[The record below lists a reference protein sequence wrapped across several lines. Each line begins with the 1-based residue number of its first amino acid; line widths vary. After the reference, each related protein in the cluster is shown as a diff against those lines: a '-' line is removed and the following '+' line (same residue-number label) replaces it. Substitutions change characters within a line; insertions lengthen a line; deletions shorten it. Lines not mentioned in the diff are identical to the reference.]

1 MRLPDGWVELE
12 RGDLVLTVA
21 DGAPSGEGDPG
32 DLDVSVQFTIEPAAT
47 ADDWRRFVA
56 EQGGEVE
63 SDGTV
68 DLDGIPATMLQF
80 AFVTNGT
87 PTRERVIVVPSRQ
100 LVTAPRWPSSAWARR
115 RCPVAAR
122 TSPTSRRSAAPSRS
136 TRPAIWCWSRSRRCR
151 PTPGIASQQVIA
163 REQHRNGN
171 SRHID
176 VASNPEFLKEGSAVQ
191 DTLHPD
197 RIVYGTSS
205 ERARDA
211 LREVYRVV
219 AEEDGARS
227 WRPTSPRPS

>member
-80 AFVTNGT
+80 AFVPNGT

-100 LVTAPRWPSSAWARR
+100 LVILQQPVPLQGQTDAPEVFLDRL
-115 RCPVAAR
+115 
-122 TSPTSRRSAAPSRS
+122 
-136 TRPAIWCWSRSRRCR
+136 
-151 PTPGIASQQVIA
+151 
-163 REQHRNGN
+163 E
-171 SRHID
+171 
-176 VASNPEFLKEGSAVQ
+176 EF
-191 DTLHPD
+191 
-197 RIVYGTSS
+197 
-205 ERARDA
+205 DA
-211 LREVYRVV
+211 LLESIEFGAPAGYL
-219 AEEDGARS
+219 ED
-227 WRPTSPRPS
+227 